1 MYTEFLQFNVEIL
14 CKTVYNNAI
23 ITNKGSL
30 LWNKTK
36 SICTL

>member
-1 MYTEFLQFNVEIL
+1 MYTEIQRVSIDIL
-14 CKTVYNNAI
+14 CKIVYNNAI